1 MLKIRTARKED
12 ASAIIN
18 ININSWRETYKEI
31 FPDIF
36 LNSLSENIEE
46 SINKC
51 KNNISE
57 YIVATIDDRVVGFC
71 RIGKNKKGYPSNYAE
86 IYALYIDK
94 DYKGQKIGT
103 GLVKYSFSILNDKYD
118 FCLISILKE
127 NSANIFYK
135 KINGNFIE
143 TCKFNVMDNSYIENI
158 YEFKI

>member
-12 ASAIIN
+12 ATAI
-18 ININSWRETYKEI
+18 ININSWRETYKGI

-71 RIGKNKKGYPSNYAE
+71 RVGKK
-86 IYALYIDK
+86 
-94 DYKGQKIGT
+94 QKR
-103 GLVKYSFSILNDKYD
+103 VS
-118 FCLISILKE
+118 
-127 NSANIFYK
+127 
-135 KINGNFIE
+135 
-143 TCKFNVMDNSYIENI
+143 
-158 YEFKI
+158 

>member
-12 ASAIIN
+12 STAIIN
-18 ININSWRETYKEI
+18 ININSWRETYKGI

-57 YIVATIDDRVVGFC
+57 YIVATIDDRIVGFR

-86 IYALYIDK
+86 IYALYINEA
-94 DYKGQKIGT
+94 YKGQKIGT
-103 GLVKYSFSILNDKYD
+103 SLVKYSFSILSGKYD
-118 FCLISILKE
+118 FCLISTLKE
-127 NSANIFYK
+127 NSANVFYK
-135 KINGNFIE
+135 KINGNFIG
-143 TCKFNVMDNSYIENI
+143 TCKFNIMDNSYIENI

>member
-12 ASAIIN
+12 ASAIID
-18 ININSWRETYKEI
+18 ININSWRGTYKGI

-57 YIVATIDDRVVGFC
+57 YVVATIDDRVVGFC
-71 RIGKNKKGYPSNYAE
+71 RIGKNKKGYHSNYAE
-86 IYALYIDK
+86 IYVLYIDK

-103 GLVKYSFSILNDKYD
+103 ILVKYSFLVLSDKYD
-118 FCLISILKE
+118 FCLISTLKE
-127 NSANIFYK
+127 NSANVFYK
-135 KINGNFIE
+135 KINGNFIG
-143 TCKFNVMDNSYIENI
+143 TCKFNVMDNSYVENI

>member
-57 YIVATIDDRVVGFC
+57 YIVATIDDMVVGFC
-71 RIGKNKKGYPSNYAE
+71 RIGKNKKGYLSNYAE

-103 GLVKYSFSILNDKYD
+103 SLVKYCFSILNDKYD
-118 FCLISILKE
+118 FCLISTLKE
-127 NSANIFYK
+127 NSANVFYK
-135 KINGNFIE
+135 KINGNFIG

>member
-12 ASAIIN
+12 ATAIIN
-18 ININSWRETYKEI
+18 ININSWRETYKGI

-71 RIGKNKKGYPSNYAE
+71 RVGKNKKGYPSNYAE
-86 IYALYIDK
+86 MHALYINK
-94 DYKGQKIGT
+94 DYKGQKIRT
-103 GLVKYSFSILNDKYD
+103 SLVKYSFSILSDKYD
-118 FCLISILKE
+118 FCLISTLKE
-127 NSANIFYK
+127 NPANDFYK
-135 KINGNFIE
+135 KIIGIFIG
-143 TCKFNVMDNSYIENI
+143 TCKFIVMDNSYIENI

>member
-12 ASAIIN
+12 VTTIIS
-18 ININSWRETYKEI
+18 ININSWRETYKGI

-46 SINKC
+46 SITKC

-103 GLVKYSFSILNDKYD
+103 GLVKYIFSILNDKYD
-118 FCLISILKE
+118 FCLISTLKE